1 MLLKFLVIA
10 VVLGLLGALLA
21 WWLLRPHS
29 GGTGSDVD

>member
-10 VVLGLLGALLA
+10 VVVGLFAALLA

-29 GGTGSDVD
+29 GAGSDTD